1 MQVLLQLSGAD
12 DAETDDITL
21 AVRKVL
27 RELPIDAVT
36 APTAAAQ
43 PGTRSETAVLVG
55 QLVLTM
61 ASTPAVVQAVAAGL
75 AGWLR
80 RQRSGRGRVR
90 MQIGDAEIELDGPE
104 DDVTARLADAFIA
117 HIEREGR

>member
-27 RELPIDAVT
+27 RELPIDAIT
-36 APTAAAQ
+36 APTVAAQ

-80 RQRSGRGRVR
+80 RQRSRRVLMR
-90 MQIGDAEIELDGPE
+90 IGDAEIELDGPN